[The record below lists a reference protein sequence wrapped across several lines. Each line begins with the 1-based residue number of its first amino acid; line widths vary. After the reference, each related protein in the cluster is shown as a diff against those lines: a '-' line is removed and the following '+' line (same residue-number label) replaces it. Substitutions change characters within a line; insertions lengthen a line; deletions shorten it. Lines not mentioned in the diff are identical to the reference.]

1 MSRTK
6 TSKAWLRRHVTDA
19 WVQKSKAEGY
29 RARSAYKLLQ
39 IDARERLLGRGRFV
53 VDLGAAPG
61 GWSQVA
67 AEAVGPTGS
76 VIALD
81 LLPMEPIPGVR
92 LLQGDF
98 ESEAVLAAVTEAV
111 GGRAVDL
118 VLSDMA
124 PNFTGIAAVDQ
135 LRTAALAELA
145 VEFAEQ
151 VLSPDGAVVLK
162 VFHGVGFDDL
172 LKRLRTSFVRVAIR
186 KPEASRQESSETY
199 FVAHGLRDPGPR
211 GGNDL
216 GLESDQ

>member
-6 TSKAWLRRHVTDA
+6 TSKAWLRRHVTDS

-29 RARSAYKLLQ
+29 RARSAYKLKQ
-39 IDARERLLGRGRFV
+39 IDEREKLLGRGRFV

-67 AEAVGPTGS
+67 VEAVGPTGS

-81 LLPMEPIPGVR
+81 LLSMEPIPGVQF
-92 LLQGDF
+92 LQGDF

-124 PNFTGIAAVDQ
+124 PNFTGIASVDQ

-151 VLSPDGAVVLK
+151 VLAPDGAVVLK

-172 LKRLRTSFVRVAIR
+172 LKRLRRTFLRVAIR
-186 KPEASRQESSETY
+186 KPDASRQESSETY
-199 FVAHGLRDPGPR
+199 FVARGLRDPGSR
-211 GGNDL
+211 GGNEL